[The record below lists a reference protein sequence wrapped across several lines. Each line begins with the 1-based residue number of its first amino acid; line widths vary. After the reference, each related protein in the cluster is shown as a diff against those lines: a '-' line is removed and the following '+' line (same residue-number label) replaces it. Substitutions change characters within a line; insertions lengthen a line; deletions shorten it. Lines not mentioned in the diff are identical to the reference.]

1 MEASV
6 TYDNANADEFV
17 RPLMQDIRRDADA
30 REAVLDRLGL
40 GTGPDEM
47 FDAFARRFAEKAAN
61 LIKADETSIALVN
74 FVTDK
79 QHFSG
84 RYVSPTHPAATVI
97 PRNMPDDYGYCPHV
111 IARGKA
117 LILDDVCDYPRFA
130 GNIVVDAVGI
140 RTYIGAPLINDGT
153 TFGTICII
161 DREPKPWGP
170 PALEFI
176 KNEASDLMRQIH
188 RRAGVLA

>member
-1 MEASV
+1 MEASM
-6 TYDNANADEFV
+6 THGNADEF
-17 RPLMQDIRRDADA
+17 RPLMQDIRRDAPA
-30 REAVLDRLGL
+30 REAVLARLAL

-47 FDAFARRFAEKAAN
+47 FDAFAKTFAEKAAN
-61 LIKADETSIALVN
+61 LIKADHTSISLVN

-84 RYVSPTHPAATVI
+84 RYVSSAHPAAATI

-111 IARGKA
+111 IHRGKA

-130 GNIVVDAVGI
+130 GNVVVDAVGI
-140 RTYIGAPLINDGT
+140 RTYIGAPLIHAGT

-161 DREPKPWGP
+161 DQEPKPWGS

-176 KNEASDLMRQIH
+176 KNQASDLMQQIQ
-188 RRAGVLA
+188 RRAGVLT